1 LWWQGSD
8 GEAGAKCD
16 FAHFRP
22 SKAGCMITAGFL
34 VHPCFH
40 SAAALILG
48 GGFFSG
54 VEDNARAENVT
65 EKPRMFKNAFKRRR

>member
-1 LWWQGSD
+1 VHD
-8 GEAGAKCD
+8 
-16 FAHFRP
+16 H
-22 SKAGCMITAGFL
+22 AGFL